1 MSDSPEF
8 PPFFSV
14 LTDYLESLN
23 YKYTPLP
30 QQGRVTFTVCGHH
43 TDYRVQ
49 FFITPAG
56 DYFQILIHY
65 PFRIRDQRQRLST
78 AELITRANYK
88 MLLGKIEMDMADGE
102 IRFHVSHAIEGG
114 VFTEETLEKIY
125 MIGLITVD
133 RYFPAFMQHLHA
145 GYTPEDAVFHAEL
158 DTHADDEQETPK
170 PNAEPKAEA
179 NSKEKAKNP
188 PSEDKPRRKRVH
200 RKKSS
205 GESGRDA
212 FQGDL
217 PI

>member
-1 MSDSPEF
+1 MSESPEF

-14 LTDYLESLN
+14 LTDYLESIN

-30 QQGRVTFTVCGHH
+30 QQGRVNFSVCGQHS
-43 TDYRVQ
+43 DYRVQ

-65 PFRIRDQRQRLST
+65 PFRIRDERQRLST

-158 DTHADDEQETPK
+158 DTHADAVQETPK
-170 PNAEPKAEA
+170 PAPKL
-179 NSKEKAKNP
+179 KKKAKPESSLGSSAP
-188 PSEDKPRRKRVH
+188 PTRPTKKHNRRKGGR
-200 RKKSS
+200 RAIPGQ
-205 GESGRDA
+205 GE
-212 FQGDL
+212 L
-217 PI
+217 PM